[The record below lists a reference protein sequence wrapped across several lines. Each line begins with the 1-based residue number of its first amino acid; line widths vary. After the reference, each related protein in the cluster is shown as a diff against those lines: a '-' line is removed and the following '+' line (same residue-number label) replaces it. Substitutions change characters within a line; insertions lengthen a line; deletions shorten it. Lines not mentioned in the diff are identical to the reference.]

1 MSRPTPVAEPHKI
14 KTVRLLSFPSLE
26 ERKRHLAAAGFNV
39 FNLTPEQVTL
49 DMMSL
54 GSGASSQ
61 EQLAGQ
67 LVGDE
72 AYAGSRNFENLQAA
86 VQEVLGHGYI
96 CPTHNILGSVKLLV
110 STMVPPGSVI
120 PSNGR
125 DRMDV
130 LTPRE
135 VEVVDVRNRSE
146 PVFTGDMDLEHLE
159 EALGGGK
166 VPIIDLQAFADG
178 QHPCSLGNLRAV
190 RALADKFGARLVL
203 DGSRILENAWYVQQH
218 EPGLADRSIGSLV
231 RQFVKTSHILQLD
244 GAQDPKANTG
254 GLLTTDNPDDHERF
268 MNEVVVFEGLHT
280 YGGMAGRTLEV
291 LARGIREMCDEEEVH
306 WVMHQTERF
315 TQRLRDAGVP
325 LERGCDGAYI
335 RTYGFFPQVGVTA
348 RDTFSAALY
357 YFSGVR
363 AVAMHRRGSE
373 GLVPVQIPRLA
384 MTNEQLDQVADAII
398 ALHGRAEE
406 VHALQV
412 VEEGAWRDQM
422 TYHWV
427 FPDLEPF
434 EFETFPY
441 QVHTVENVGVLTKG
455 QREKAIREAG
465 YNTFLLPSA
474 DVTIDLLTDFGTSAM
489 STDQWAAY
497 DGVRATSATSSE
509 YHRLVEVLQDAFGYE
524 HIIPTHQG
532 RAAEHILSQI
542 MIRPG
547 QLVPGN
553 MYFTTT
559 KLHQEMAGGVF
570 VDVIVDEAHDPQSQ
584 FPWKGNID
592 LSKLSAIVDEH
603 GAEGVAYISFEHSVN
618 LAGGQPA
625 SMDNMKDVY
634 TYCSERGIPVFFD
647 ATRCVE
653 NASMIQAK
661 DMRYTNTPVKD
672 ILREMMMYGDGCT
685 VSGKKDFLINI
696 GGLLA
701 FRESTE
707 WTERAEELLRV
718 YEGNVTD
725 GGLATADLAA
735 IARGVEEM
743 VDDRY
748 IRSRVRQTELLGRL
762 LLEAGVP
769 IVEPPGSHAIFL
781 DARRFLPHIDQDEYP
796 AQRLAAAIF
805 VETGVRAMERGNVS
819 KGRNPETGE
828 NYRPSL
834 ELVRLTIPRRVYSN
848 DHMRAVAEG
857 IIRVWEKRDEVRGLR
872 FVYEPEKLRF
882 FQGRFEAL

>member
-1 MSRPTPVAEPHKI
+1 
-14 KTVRLLSFPSLE
+14 
-26 ERKRHLAAAGFNV
+26 
-39 FNLTPEQVTL
+39 
-49 DMMSL
+49 
-54 GSGASSQ
+54 
-61 EQLAGQ
+61 
-67 LVGDE
+67 
-72 AYAGSRNFENLQAA
+72 
-86 VQEVLGHGYI
+86 
-96 CPTHNILGSVKLLV
+96 
-110 STMVPPGSVI
+110 
-120 PSNGR
+120 
-125 DRMDV
+125 
-130 LTPRE
+130 
-135 VEVVDVRNRSE
+135 
-146 PVFTGDMDLEHLE
+146 
-159 EALGGGK
+159 
-166 VPIIDLQAFADG
+166 
-178 QHPCSLGNLRAV
+178 
-190 RALADKFGARLVL
+190 
-203 DGSRILENAWYVQQH
+203 
-218 EPGLADRSIGSLV
+218 
-231 RQFVKTSHILQLD
+231 
-244 GAQDPKANTG
+244 
-254 GLLTTDNPDDHERF
+254 
-268 MNEVVVFEGLHT
+268 
-280 YGGMAGRTLEV
+280 
-291 LARGIREMCDEEEVH
+291 
-306 WVMHQTERF
+306 
-315 TQRLRDAGVP
+315 
-325 LERGCDGAYI
+325 
-335 RTYGFFPQVGVTA
+335 
-348 RDTFSAALY
+348 
-357 YFSGVR
+357 
-363 AVAMHRRGSE
+363 
-373 GLVPVQIPRLA
+373 
-384 MTNEQLDQVADAII
+384 
-398 ALHGRAEE
+398 
-406 VHALQV
+406 
-412 VEEGAWRDQM
+412 
-422 TYHWV
+422 
-427 FPDLEPF
+427 
-434 EFETFPY
+434 
-441 QVHTVENVGVLTKG
+441 
-455 QREKAIREAG
+455 
-465 YNTFLLPSA
+465 
-474 DVTIDLLTDFGTSAM
+474 
-489 STDQWAAY
+489 
-497 DGVRATSATSSE
+497 
-509 YHRLVEVLQDAFGYE
+509 LVEVLQDAFGYD

-592 LSKLSAIVDEH
+592 LAKLSAIVDEH

-661 DMRYTNTPVKD
+661 DIRYTNTPVKD

-701 FRESTE
+701 FRENTQ

-735 IARGVEEM
+735 IARGVQEM

-748 IRSRVRQTELLGRL
+748 IRSRVRQTELLGGL

-819 KGRNPETGE
+819 KGRNPENGE
-828 NYRPSL
+828 NFRPAL

-848 DHMRAVAEG
+848 DHMCAVAEG